1 MPLIVYISTDN
12 VIKVSGLRD
21 AITDTYQ
28 NAAAVTVT
36 MYDSADAEVVG
47 ETWPLALTY
56 VPASNGDYIATLVDT
71 LTLTTGEYTVEV
83 IANAGAGLNRTW
95 RAPVQVGYGS

>member
-1 MPLIVYISTDN
+1 MPLILYISTDN

-21 AITDTYQ
+21 AISDAYQ
-28 NAAAVTVT
+28 NSAAVTVT
-36 MYDSADAEVVG
+36 MYDGADAEVAG
-47 ETWPLALTY
+47 ETWPLSLTY

-71 LTLTTGEYTVEV
+71 LTLAEGEYTVEV

-95 RAPVQVGYGS
+95 RVATQVGYSA